1 MQSCPLHLISKKV
14 ILSKKDDAY
23 GGIMKGIFRK
33 SISALLLLLVLVLC
47 TTVLFA
53 CDKNKD
59 NDEERDRQAR
69 ADSVATI
76 KDAFLSGMDEH
87 WKGELNNDEVAT
99 LDNAG
104 EYIVAAGWT
113 QLVCDVLSES
123 SLQTAKIQS
132 LATNMSSDDGKA
144 LIKDFTE
151 NAEFLITLVK
161 QVSFT
166 PQDISNLVYDLI
178 YALVD
183 RSSTTIGSM
192 STRLNQ
198 IRTMT
203 GISDITRENLS
214 AYIVNLSMTK
224 STLVPT
230 ASEKQ
235 NMLRAFEDAKAPLFE
250 LIEFAYNS
258 SISAVSD
265 NLFGAIFEG
274 GGALQE
280 INNSEIVTLVNTV
293 LSNVTSLKEALN
305 ADALVKLNNALSLV
319 IDKFDTNAIY
329 SAVYGQIVKYAKYAY
344 MVVDVIPIVCD
355 VVNAGGVA
363 LTNDDTI
370 TQLKNAMAIDEK
382 IGEGEG
388 AHGINLTIMTAKVVL
403 EVMKKFDE
411 QELCGFMDEIA
422 KGSAGD
428 FQKAIPILALDILL
442 NISSLY
448 ESMFGGSVSAAH
460 PEVITTETLRTIV
473 SAIIGLNGNLD
484 KFKQTYYEYTVG
496 KTTFEKLKAVA
507 DGCQFGDYGIVNP
520 NAVAYNESDKEKVK
534 LWYEYYMDEGMR
546 KINEVIAECTA
557 SALTDIKLF
566 IKEFYQEGTDSSE
579 SIKTIAGWQM
589 LTESISDEEL
599 MERFEVMKKG
609 AIMGLVG
616 VVYMIFG

>member
-1 MQSCPLHLISKKV
+1 
-14 ILSKKDDAY
+14 
-23 GGIMKGIFRK
+23 MKGIFRK

-47 TTVLFA
+47 TSVLFA

-59 NDEERDRQAR
+59 KDEERDRQAR
-69 ADSVATI
+69 VDSVATI

-87 WKGELNNDEVAT
+87 WKGELDNDEVAA
-99 LDNAG
+99 LNNAG

-123 SLQTAKIQS
+123 SLQTAKLQS

-183 RSSTTIGSM
+183 RSSTTISSM

-198 IRTMT
+198 IRTRA
-203 GISDITRENLS
+203 GISDTTRENLS
-214 AYIVNLSMTK
+214 AYMVNLSMTK

-235 NMLRAFEDAKAPLFE
+235 NILKAFEDAKAPLFE

-305 ADALVKLNNALSLV
+305 ADALAKLNNALSLV
-319 IDKFDTNAIY
+319 IEKFDTNAIY

-370 TQLKNAMAIDEK
+370 TQLKNAMANDDK
-382 IGEGEG
+382 IGEG

-411 QELCGFMDEIA
+411 QELCGIMDEIV

-428 FQKAIPILALDILL
+428 FQKAIPILALDVML
-442 NISSLY
+442 NISALY
-448 ESMFGGSVSAAH
+448 DSMFGNSVSAAH

-473 SAIIGLNGNLD
+473 SAIISLNGNLD

-496 KTTFEKLKAVA
+496 KATFAQLKSVA

-520 NAVAYNESDKEKVK
+520 NAVAYNERDKEKVK
-534 LWYEYYMDEGMR
+534 LWYDYYMNEGIR
-546 KINEVIAECTA
+546 KINEVVAECTA

-566 IKEFYQEGTDSSE
+566 INEFYQEGTDSSE
-579 SIKTIAGWQM
+579 SIKTIASWQM
-589 LTESISDEEL
+589 LTESITDEEL
-599 MERFEVMKKG
+599 MARFEIVKKG

>member
-1 MQSCPLHLISKKV
+1 
-14 ILSKKDDAY
+14 
-23 GGIMKGIFRK
+23 MKGTFRK
-33 SISALLLLLVLVLC
+33 SISALLLIIMLVLC
-47 TTVLFA
+47 ATMLFA
-53 CDKNKD
+53 CDKNNGKD
-59 NDEERDRQAR
+59 AERDRQAR
-69 ADSVATI
+69 AESVATI
-76 KDAFLSGMDEH
+76 KDAFLSGMNGE
-87 WKGELNNDEVAT
+87 WKGELDDEAVAS

-123 SLQTAKIQS
+123 SLQTAKLQS

-144 LIKDFTE
+144 LIKDFSE
-151 NAEFLITLVK
+151 NAEFLVTLVK

-166 PQDISNLVYDLI
+166 PQDISNLVYELI

-183 RSSTTIGSM
+183 RSSSTISSI
-192 STRLNQ
+192 STRLNK

-203 GISDITRENLS
+203 GISVATRENLS
-214 AYIVNLSMTK
+214 AYMVNLSMTK

-235 NMLRAFEDAKAPLFE
+235 NMLKAFEEAKAPLSE

-293 LSNVTSLKEALN
+293 LTNVTSLKDALN
-305 ADALVKLNNALSLV
+305 NDSLAKLNNALNLV
-319 IDKFDTNAIY
+319 IKKFDTNAIY

-355 VVNAGGVA
+355 VVNAGGTA
-363 LTNDDTI
+363 LTNDETI
-370 TQLKNAMAIDEK
+370 TQLKNAMANDEK
-382 IGEGEG
+382 LGEG
-388 AHGINLTIMTAKVVL
+388 AHGINVTIMTAKVVL

-411 QELCGFMDEIA
+411 KELCSIMDEIV

-428 FQKAIPILALDILL
+428 FQKAIPILALDVML
-442 NISSLY
+442 NISALY
-448 ESMFGGSVSAAH
+448 DSMFGESVSAAH
-460 PEVITTETLRTIV
+460 PEVITTETLKTIV
-473 SAIIGLNGNLD
+473 ATIISLNSNLD
-484 KFKQTYYEYTVG
+484 SFKQKSYAYTAG
-496 KTTFEKLKAVA
+496 KATFEQVKSGA
-507 DGCQFGDYGIVNP
+507 DACSFGSYGIEKP
-520 NAVAYNESDKEKVK
+520 NSVAYNERDKEKVK
-534 LWYEYYMDEGMR
+534 VWYEYYMSEGLT
-546 KINEVIAECTA
+546 KINEVVAECSA

-566 IKEFYQEGTDSSE
+566 IKEFYQDETDSSE

-589 LTESISDEEL
+589 LTESITDEEL
-599 MERFEVMKKG
+599 MVRFETINKG
-609 AIMGLVG
+609 AIMGLVA
-616 VVYMIFG
+616 VVYLIFG